1 MATTKADQTQTSP
14 GVDVDDRVPLL
25 LRRVGP
31 KTFWDERRTILWW
44 SGGAAV
50 LSGIVIMLYPSI
62 AGGPEMEELLDR
74 LPPAVQAMMGEDIDL
89 TTAPGYLNIRLFTF
103 IAPII
108 FLVYAIG
115 RGTAAVAGEEQRGTM
130 DLLLAN
136 PVWRPRIVVEKFGA
150 MLVGLIIIGV
160 GLWLGIVFGALI
172 VGVDLSFSRVA
183 QATVMGVLLGAFHGG
198 LALAIGGGTGRTGLA
213 MGVSAAVAIAGYFLH
228 TLAPLVVWLEPFQV
242 LSPFYFYIEDAPMI
256 QGMNAGHA
264 LMLALLSTILLV
276 VAAFSFQRRDIQV

>member
-44 SGGAAV
+44 SGGAVV

-89 TTAPGYLNIRLFTF
+89 TTVQGYLNIRLFTF

-183 QATVMGVLLGAFHGG
+183 QATVMGVLLGAFHGT

-242 LSPFYFYIEDAPMI
+242 LSPFYFYIEDAPMM